1 MTTPKPC
8 PLSFSLSLSLSPSF
22 FPLTY
27 SKYKQINNYI
37 YLSIYI
43 SHAGFDVD
51 DDDARDG

>member
-27 SKYKQINNYI
+27 YKYKQINKYI

-43 SHAGFDVD
+43 SNAGFDVD